1 MATVPRNPD
10 WRREFCE
17 ALKQKR
23 PLMVQALLDEYEGT
37 MALTTTGHGDR
48 YEDPLRIALAEVSA
62 WGVDQLLQ
70 RNQQRPCPWDFD
82 QALPGYMRTFFAQAR
97 QGKRPAQEYVATWEA
112 LLPALLASVPRRQ
125 HTLALYLDV
134 LNNRWD
140 LPLGMDWA
148 SLHMD
153 QIGEGVFHL
162 GYHLEFP
169 EETMTPLQRAWRAE
183 NMEAMERLLDHGA
196 SPVEPDASSLLPDW
210 TLKKTVDDMPASQLG
225 SEWSGVLARLK
236 AVDLDE
242 RLPPP
247 SRGKPSLRF

>member
-1 MATVPRNPD
+1 
-10 WRREFCE
+10 
-17 ALKQKR
+17 
-23 PLMVQALLDEYEGT
+23 
-37 MALTTTGHGDR
+37 
-48 YEDPLRIALAEVSA
+48 
-62 WGVDQLLQ
+62 
-70 RNQQRPCPWDFD
+70 
-82 QALPGYMRTFFAQAR
+82 
-97 QGKRPAQEYVATWEA
+97 
-112 LLPALLASVPRRQ
+112 
-125 HTLALYLDV
+125 LALYLDV

>member
-1 MATVPRNPD
+1 MAAYPRNPD

-17 ALKQKR
+17 ALRQNR

-37 MALTTTGHGDR
+37 IALATTGRADL

-62 WGVDQLLQ
+62 WGVEQLLQ

-82 QALPGYMRTFFAQAR
+82 QRLSGYVRTFFSR
-97 QGKRPAQEYVATWEA
+97 VHQGSHSPEEHLAVWEA

-153 QIGEGVFHL
+153 RIGEGVFHL

-183 NMEAMERLLDHGA
+183 NMEAMERLLDHGV
-196 SPVEPDASSLLPDW
+196 SPVEPDASSLLPEW
-210 TLKKTVDDMPASQLG
+210 TLKKTVDDMAAHQLG
-225 SEWSGVLARLK
+225 FLWNGVLARLK
-236 AVDLDE
+236 AVALDD